1 MSDLQA
7 AIKFI
12 LDPRHETDPSGLL
25 RDSASL
31 PAGLLKLFQINHRS
45 TSGKISANPSAKKS
59 TNPTERLRASL
70 VARGER
76 VVGLFRRWDLNG
88 DGIISKEEVIAP

>member
-25 RDSASL
+25 PLMTTDDR
-31 PAGLLKLFQINHRS
+31 
-45 TSGKISANPSAKKS
+45 
-59 TNPTERLRASL
+59 
-70 VARGER
+70 
-76 VVGLFRRWDLNG
+76 
-88 DGIISKEEVIAP
+88 

>member
-1 MSDLQA
+1 M
-7 AIKFI
+7 
-12 LDPRHETDPSGLL
+12 
-25 RDSASL
+25 
-31 PAGLLKLFQINHRS
+31 
-45 TSGKISANPSAKKS
+45 ANPSPTSAKTKTSAKKS
-59 TNPTERLRASL
+59 ANPTERLRASL

>member
-25 RDSASL
+25 PLMTADDR
-31 PAGLLKLFQINHRS
+31 
-45 TSGKISANPSAKKS
+45 
-59 TNPTERLRASL
+59 
-70 VARGER
+70 
-76 VVGLFRRWDLNG
+76 
-88 DGIISKEEVIAP
+88 